1 MNYPPRR
8 YPRKV
13 KKQMTTTKM
22 DFTSE
27 EYANLYK
34 SAQSLGMRPQQ
45 FIQYALLKLVEE
57 K

>member
-1 MNYPPRR
+1 M
-8 YPRKV
+8 KE
-13 KKQMTTTKM
+13 QFTTIKM

-27 EYANLYK
+27 DYANLYK

-57 K
+57 